1 MPKPAPLDDP
11 KTYQNYSDAAYAKRM
26 AQGVQN
32 PKAVLAARES
42 EAENTQAAP
51 PQNSPAS
58 AIPGVKFT
66 RGFTSEERAA
76 QKRALA
82 KKLAER
88 DAEDAKDEK

>member
-32 PKAVLAARES
+32 PKAVLEARMQDAES
-42 EAENTQAAP
+42 NQVAP

-88 DAEDAKDEK
+88 DAEDSKDKE